1 MTRDPPP
8 PKSQRIGVLTGVVA
22 LHAVLLVAFLA
33 SGGAHAP
40 PAVKPGVPSVMSISA
55 DQPADRPPPPPIL
68 PSKVVDEIKRLTE
81 QALTFDP
88 DSTAL
93 AALSGQCATLDLVSK
108 AIVADP
114 LAVAAVVQ
122 APPETRSIA
131 EAIVMWNAG
140 WSYAASTPESPLG
153 AARTIVELSLNS
165 VEDGCLDEQIAGPRL
180 IAVPVPGG
188 QSTMFLVF
196 GSGTWTWRELLD
208 EPIGAVEMA
217 PGEQQVK
224 PWYQFDWN

>member
-1 MTRDPPP
+1 MTHQPAPPQ
-8 PKSQRIGVLTGVVA
+8 SQRIGVLTTVVV
-22 LHAVLLVAFLA
+22 LHAALLVAFLA
-33 SGGAHAP
+33 SGGAAAP
-40 PAVKPGVPSVMSISA
+40 PPVKSGVLSLISINA
-55 DQPADRPPPPPIL
+55 DIPAQRPPPPPVL

-93 AALSGQCATLDLVSK
+93 AALPGQCATLDVVSK

-114 LAVAAVVQ
+114 SAVAAVVH

-140 WSYAASTPESPLG
+140 WSNAASTVDSPLG
-153 AARTIVELSLNS
+153 PARAIVELSLNS

-180 IAVPVPGG
+180 IPVPVPDG

-196 GSGTWTWRELLD
+196 GSGTWTWRELVADPVFAQDLT
-208 EPIGAVEMA
+208 PVELRS
-217 PGEQQVK
+217 K
-224 PWYQFDWN
+224 PWYELDWF

>member
-1 MTRDPPP
+1 MIAPSAPPQL
-8 PKSQRIGVLTGVVA
+8 QRMAVLTSVVA
-22 LHAVLLVAFLA
+22 LHLSLLIVFLAASGAAPPPIVKSRVLSLVAINA
-33 SGGAHAP
+33 DM
-40 PAVKPGVPSVMSISA
+40 PAK
-55 DQPADRPPPPPIL
+55 PPPPPVL
-68 PSKVVDEIKRLTE
+68 PSKVVDDIKRLTE

-93 AALSGQCATLDLVSK
+93 AALPGQCATLDVVSK

-114 LAVAAVVQ
+114 SAVAAVVQ

-140 WSYAASTPESPLG
+140 WSNAASTPDAPLG
-153 AARTIVELSLNS
+153 PARAIVELSLNS

-180 IAVPVPGG
+180 VPVPVRDG

-196 GSGTWTWRELLD
+196 GSGTWTWRELVTDPVMAQDMTPD
-208 EPIGAVEMA
+208 EHRS
-217 PGEQQVK
+217 K
-224 PWYQFDWN
+224 PWYEMDWF